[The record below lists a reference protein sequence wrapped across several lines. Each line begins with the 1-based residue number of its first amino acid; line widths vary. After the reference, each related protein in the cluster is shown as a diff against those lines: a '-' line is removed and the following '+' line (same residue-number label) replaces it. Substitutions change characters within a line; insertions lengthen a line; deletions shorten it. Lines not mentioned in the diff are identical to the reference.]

1 MKIFNANRQKN
12 LEFNDILQ
20 KIKYKADKEAVD
32 GFIYFPLFKISDR
45 GIEHQED
52 PTTQILFN
60 RLKEMGAI
68 EFSGRTCDEIN
79 KTLEE
84 AKTSK
89 DNPFI
94 VEGYWVKPI
103 EPKFSQ
109 LCEEY
114 EKSGG
119 EKTTDVRLIPDKY
132 KISVK
137 DREIWVN
144 DYLIGKP
151 HAVGSNLEFFD
162 YIRAQKPHTKID
174 RDKLPSNF
182 GDLSIQGQV
191 KKKGFIKILN
201 GLGFKGEILRAFFSK
216 RGKDTLIY
224 AGDEISKEDLENV
237 GVKIPLFIQELK
249 LAHTKN
255 SPV

>member
-1 MKIFNANRQKN
+1 MKIFNADRQKN
-12 LEFNDILQ
+12 LEINDLLQ
-20 KIKYKADKEAVD
+20 KIKYKIDKEGVD
-32 GFIYFPLFKISDR
+32 GFVYFPLFEISDR

-52 PTTQILFN
+52 PTTQILFKK
-60 RLKEMGAI
+60 LKEMGAI

-89 DNPFI
+89 DKPFI

-114 EKSGG
+114 EGNVE
-119 EKTTDVRLIPDKY
+119 EKTTSARPIPDKY

-151 HAVGSNLEFFD
+151 HAVGSNFEFFD

-174 RDKLPSNF
+174 RDTLPSNF
-182 GDLSIQGQV
+182 GDLSIREQV

-201 GLGFKGEILRAFFSK
+201 GLGFKGQILRAFFFK
-216 RGKDTLIY
+216 RSKDTLIY

-237 GVKIPLFIQELK
+237 GVKIPLFLQELE